1 MDLYRSLYEQN
12 ICLHHKT
19 TSYSTDSFA
28 IHTHDNYQ
36 IHYFLYGDVEFFL
49 NNSYFTIKPHTLIL
63 IPPHTPHGSKINSH
77 STYERY
83 LLEFSENAIPAEHKP
98 LLLAPFDISKET
110 LNGFFLNS
118 DHFNIRRFLED
129 ILECD
134 NLDYKIRNSI
144 VKIRLQNLLS
154 QIVIMSKQVKGLP
167 TDVESKTIKDIISYI
182 NENLSSNLTLDLICD
197 KFFITK
203 QTLNS
208 QFKKATGTTVI
219 DYIIKK
225 RIDLAYELI
234 VQGHSA
240 TQISEHVGFK
250 DYSSFFRAYKKI
262 KGISPS
268 KAKEEN
274 V

>member
-1 MDLYRSLYEQN
+1 MDLYRSMYEQN

-19 TSYSTDSFA
+19 TCYTTDSFA
-28 IHTHDNYQ
+28 IHTHDNFQ
-36 IHYFLYGDVEFFL
+36 IHYFVYGDVEFFI
-49 NNSYFTIKPHTLIL
+49 NDNYFNITPHTLIL
-63 IPPHTPHGSKINSH
+63 IPPNTPHGSKINSNL
-77 STYERY
+77 TYERY
-83 LLEFSENAIPAEHKP
+83 LLEFSTNAIPAENKP

-110 LNGFFLNS
+110 LNCFFLNS
-118 DHFNIRRFLED
+118 DHFNIRRFMED
-129 ILECD
+129 LLECD
-134 NLDYKIRNSI
+134 SLDYKIRTAI

-154 QIVIMSKQVKGLP
+154 QIVIMSNQIKGLS
-167 TDVESKTIKDIISYI
+167 TDIKSKAVNDIISYI
-182 NENLSSNLTLDLICD
+182 NENLSSELSLDLICD

-208 QFKKATGTTVI
+208 QFKKATGTTVV

-234 VQGHSA
+234 VQGYSA
-240 TQISEHVGFK
+240 TSISEHVGFK

-268 KAKEEN
+268 QDTKKP
-274 V
+274 